1 MGGIAN
7 AVGDIVG
14 GAVDAVGSAIGAV
27 ADGVGSIA
35 GGALGGISSIFG
47 DVLEG
52 VGGAAGGIFDAVGGI
67 VGGAADF
74 LNPLNFFENV
84 GGLASDLLP
93 GPLGDIAG
101 AVFNLP
107 GNIAGAIGGF
117 AEGVFSGDLIGSIG
131 KVVGDATGAVGGAV
145 GAVGGAVAQGADGL
159 IGAFE
164 TNLDK
169 MNSIFDQ
176 ITSLD
181 PESKTYQAD
190 LLRLQN
196 SLEQLTQANTMISQM
211 LSKLN
216 ELSERIIQNM
226 R

>member
-1 MGGIAN
+1 MSDAIN
-7 AVGDIVG
+7 AVGNIVG
-14 GAVDAVGSAIGAV
+14 GAVDAVGSAIGSV

-47 DVLEG
+47 DILES
-52 VGGAAGGIFDAVGGI
+52 VGGVAGGIFDAVGGI

-101 AVFNLP
+101 AAFALP

-131 KVVGDATGAVGGAV
+131 KFVGEATGAGPADE
-145 GAVGGAVAQGADGL
+145 AGGAVAQGADGL

-164 TNLDK
+164 TNLDR

-176 ITSLD
+176 ITNLD
-181 PESKTYQAD
+181 PDSKTYQAD

-211 LSKLN
+211 LAKLN
-216 ELSERIIQNM
+216 ELSDRIIQNM